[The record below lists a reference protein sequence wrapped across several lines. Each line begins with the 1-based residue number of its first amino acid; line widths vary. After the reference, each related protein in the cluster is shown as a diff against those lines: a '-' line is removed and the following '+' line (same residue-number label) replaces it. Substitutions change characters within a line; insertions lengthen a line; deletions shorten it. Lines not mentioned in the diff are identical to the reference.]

1 MADVFTMG
9 IDLGST
15 ASKCVILKNGK
26 EVVGS
31 AIIPAGTGTTGPV
44 RAYEECL
51 ADAGLKREDLSMIVS
66 TGYGRNSFEQAD
78 LVISEL
84 SAHATGVHAMYPDA
98 RTLIDIGGQ
107 DAKVMSISEK
117 GRLDNFIMNDK
128 CAAGTGKFFEAM
140 ARTLRTTVEDLG
152 NMSLEAKEP
161 TPISSTCSVF
171 AESEVITAINK
182 GIDHRDIAGGIHE
195 SIARRLTAMVNR
207 VGLAQEVVLTG
218 GCAKNKGLR
227 KSLEDML
234 GVKMVDLPCDPQ
246 INGALGAALYA
257 ADAQGPYEDLR
268 FIMARPGD
276 PDHPLCEG
284 CQA

>member
-1 MADVFTMG
+1 MSDVFTMG

-84 SAHATGVHAMYPDA
+84 SAHATGVHAMYPEA

-128 CAAGTGKFFEAM
+128 CAAGTGRFLEVM
-140 ARTLRTTVEDLG
+140 AKV
-152 NMSLEAKEP
+152 LELDISELKDYDAKAEGFIN
-161 TPISSTCSVF
+161 ISSTCTVF
-171 AESEVITAINK
+171 AESEVISQLSNNVDIPSLVRGINTSVAVRTA
-182 GIDHRDIAGGIHE
+182 
-195 SIARRLTAMVNR
+195 
-207 VGLAQEVVLTG
+207 
-218 GCAKNKGLR
+218 
-227 KSLEDML
+227 SLVKRL
-234 GVKMVDLPCDPQ
+234 GVKSPVYMSGGVARNTGVVRALERELGVEITVSEIQ
-246 INGALGAALYA
+246 QLNGAFGAAVY
-257 ADAQGPYEDLR
+257 GYGR
-268 FIMARPGD
+268 IK
-276 PDHPLCEG
+276 
-284 CQA
+284 